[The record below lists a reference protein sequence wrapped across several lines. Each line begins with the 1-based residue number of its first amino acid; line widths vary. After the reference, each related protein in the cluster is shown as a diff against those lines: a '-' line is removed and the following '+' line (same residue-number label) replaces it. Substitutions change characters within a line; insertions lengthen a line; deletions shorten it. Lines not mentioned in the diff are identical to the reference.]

1 MIMIMILDLV
11 LVPRIGSKTHI
22 LVQVLHLKDK
32 KCYMCVWDLNRVI
45 HSFPYPTLS
54 GQAQLIKVRY
64 DPHGTSTYA
73 PLGSTL
79 RAGGESRGLPDV
91 INVDTCVVRLV
102 PIRRKREEKESR
114 RREIRK
120 RGEKEER
127 GGRREEKNREVKRRE
142 ERRGKERRRKK
153 EKRRE
158 GGRKRRGEKEK
169 RRRKERRVEKQQ
181 KKVIEE
187 ERRRREDR

>member
-1 MIMIMILDLV
+1 MTLNSHLSLPTCHFSPSLLTCHLSPPTSQGSVTAVLTPSDVRAHALSFTCKESSSMLDIFFSGLIIIMIMILDLV
-11 LVPRIGSKTHI
+11 LVPRIGSNTHI

-73 PLGSTL
+73 PLGSTV
-79 RAGGESRGLPDV
+79 RAGGESLGLPDV

-102 PIRRKREEKESR
+102 PIRRKREEKERR
-114 RREIRK
+114 RRESRK
-120 RGEKEER
+120 RGEK
-127 GGRREEKNREVKRRE
+127 G
-142 ERRGKERRRKK
+142 ERR
-153 EKRRE
+153 
-158 GGRKRRGEKEK
+158 
-169 RRRKERRVEKQQ
+169 
-181 KKVIEE
+181 
-187 ERRRREDR
+187 